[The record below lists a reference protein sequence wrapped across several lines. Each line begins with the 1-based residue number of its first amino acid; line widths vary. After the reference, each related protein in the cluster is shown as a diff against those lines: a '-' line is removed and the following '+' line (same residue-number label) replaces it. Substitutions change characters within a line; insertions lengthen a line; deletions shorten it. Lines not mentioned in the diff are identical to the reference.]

1 MEPPSLTSCGTV
13 GSHHILCN
21 DLFRIFQVDDWTIKL
36 TLREYLVMLKL
47 SCGQPVPEQLLIEA
61 VYGAEQAPTN
71 EEPLGRLLERLRKKL
86 RPCGLVIRR
95 ITRHGYLL
103 TSQDEKAVAR

>member
-1 MEPPSLTSCGTV
+1 M
-13 GSHHILCN
+13 H
-21 DLFRIFQVDDWTIKL
+21 KL
-36 TLREYLVMLKL
+36 V
-47 SCGQPVPEQLLIEA
+47 CGQPVSKQFLVEA
-61 VYGAEQAPTN
+61 VYGTEQAPTS

-103 TSQDEKAVAR
+103 TSQEEQTVAH